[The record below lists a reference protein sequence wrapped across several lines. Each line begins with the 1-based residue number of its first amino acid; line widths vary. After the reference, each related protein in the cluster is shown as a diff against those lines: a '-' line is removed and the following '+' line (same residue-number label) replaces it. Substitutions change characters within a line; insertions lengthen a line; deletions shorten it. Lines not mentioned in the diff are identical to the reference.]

1 MNVKKG
7 WFIFLGIIVIVVG
20 ASYTVLTLDFN
31 RFNKERYYIQI
42 TQDGEKIEDRLDNGE
57 TMIRYG
63 YKGDAVNDEGK
74 HKELEFSAN
83 KQLRKGAYLMLYVNK
98 EGEVSSY
105 DEVSKKD
112 MLKDAS

>member
-1 MNVKKG
+1 MNVKKV

-98 EGEVSSY
+98 EDEVTSY

-112 MLKDAS
+112 MPKDAS

>member
-1 MNVKKG
+1 MKKG
-7 WFIFLGIIVIVVG
+7 LFIFLGIIVILAG
-20 ASYTVLTLDFN
+20 ASYAVLTLDFN

-42 TQDGEKIEDRLDNGE
+42 TQDGEKLEDRLDNGE
-57 TMIRYG
+57 KMVRYG
-63 YKGDAVNDEGK
+63 YKVDAINEDGK

-98 EGEVSSY
+98 EGEVTSY

-112 MLKDAS
+112 MPKDAS

>member
-1 MNVKKG
+1 MNVKKV

-42 TQDGEKIEDRLDNGE
+42 TQNGEKLEDRLDNGE
-57 TMIRYG
+57 TMVRYG
-63 YKGDAVNDEGK
+63 YKVDAIKEDGK

>member
-7 WFIFLGIIVIVVG
+7 WFIFLVIIVVLAG
-20 ASYTVLTLDFN
+20 TSYAVLTLDFN

-98 EGEVSSY
+98 EGEVTSY

-112 MLKDAS
+112 MPKDAS

>member
-1 MNVKKG
+1 MKKV

-31 RFNKERYYIQI
+31 RFNKESYYIQI